1 MNIIDYLC
9 DYNNE
14 AIHNKDYSVVQTSGA
29 GLWTRFFHNYP
40 QSYTII
46 PAVIGNSLN
55 IIMWNHTN

>member
-29 GLWTRFFHNYP
+29 GLWTRFFH
-40 QSYTII
+40 I
-46 PAVIGNSLN
+46 
-55 IIMWNHTN
+55 